1 MEENNTELD
10 NRKRNLTLPPCYIDT
25 NIIINC
31 TLEHDPEWQCKNA
44 KEYLRK
50 KEQIDSSYQFVHNWN
65 PDMLYTSR
73 YAIAEFFV
81 RGQAGG
87 FGKSFEELNKIL
99 NEEILVNCTLL
110 PAKFSDSKIP
120 DEKMLQADKRALSI
134 TYEYQDFDDS
144 LVVWKNGSVS
154 QARSGGL
161 KHPSDNIFDYER
173 KNLKRINY
181 EFPFLEYMLFIEIS
195 KLGIKKI
202 GLKDVLHLIYAQYP
216 PVVFL
221 VSHDK
226 ELREI
231 ISSLDFK
238 PYYSVKGIEP
248 KELIET
254 YL

>member
-1 MEENNTELD
+1 
-10 NRKRNLTLPPCYIDT
+10 
-25 NIIINC
+25 
-31 TLEHDPEWQCKNA
+31 
-44 KEYLRK
+44 
-50 KEQIDSSYQFVHNWN
+50 
-65 PDMLYTSR
+65 MLYTSR

-81 RGQAGG
+81 KGQEEK
-87 FGKSFEELNKIL
+87 FGKTFEELNKIL
-99 NEEILVNCTLL
+99 NEEILENCTLL

-134 TYEYQDFDDS
+134 TFEYQDFDDS
-144 LVVWKNGSVS
+144 LVVWKNGTVS
-154 QARSGGL
+154 KARFGGL

-195 KLGIKKI
+195 KLGIKKPI
-202 GLKDVLHLIYAQYP
+202 GLKDILHLIYAQYP

-226 ELREI
+226 KLRKT
-231 ISSLDFK
+231 ISSLDYK